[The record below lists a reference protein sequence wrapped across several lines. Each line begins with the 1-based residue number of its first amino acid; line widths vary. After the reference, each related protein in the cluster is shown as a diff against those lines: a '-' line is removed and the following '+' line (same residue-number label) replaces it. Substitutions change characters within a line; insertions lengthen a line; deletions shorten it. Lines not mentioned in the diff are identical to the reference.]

1 MNKPTFSHTHSG
13 EAPQAEGASA
23 AAAPQVPSVHW
34 RMAEHWPDL
43 VNAVTEQS
51 VESVALLLR
60 GLDLLVAKGRISPA
74 EYKVLSVPAERLK
87 RCGMNAQQIVRF
99 QSGQV
104 RQSHE
109 KTDIAYLLECVL
121 QESRGQLTLMG
132 ITLRRKLKPVDVLI
146 DPALGFSL
154 AQAMLEWSTPFGSRI
169 DLRLDVVEDP
179 PRARLWMKTQTDVMP
194 EDKAVQQD
202 SLQWLLL
209 KQLAATDG
217 GIEVRRAA
225 AVDGVELTALFR
237 RTVVRPP
244 AEVAKQAGD
253 DDGNGDGS
261 GESANIDSSFRSVS
275 GAHVLVASHD
285 SDLRHT
291 ALNILRLLGVT
302 TSNVANIDQARAVM
316 GRQHVHLLLADRSV
330 RQPDIEQL
338 MVEMRKLRSDMPV
351 IEIGPAG
358 GAAGTVAAPAA
369 DRPEGAP
376 VVVPRNEIQASL
388 GSAVMFALSKVV

>member
-13 EAPQAEGASA
+13 EAPPGEGAV
-23 AAAPQVPSVHW
+23 APPGPQAPSPHW

-43 VNAVTEQS
+43 VHAVTEQS

-74 EYKVLSVPAERLK
+74 EFKVLSVPAERLK

-154 AQAMLEWSTPFGSRI
+154 AQAMLEWCTPFGSRI

-194 EDKAVQQD
+194 DEKAVQQD

-217 GIEVRRAA
+217 GIEVRRSA
-225 AVDGVELTALFR
+225 AVDGVELMALFR

-244 AEVAKQAGD
+244 EEVAKQAADADGD
-253 DDGNGDGS
+253 TDTT
-261 GESANIDSSFRSVS
+261 DSSFKSVS

-291 ALNILRLLGVT
+291 TLNILRLLGVT
-302 TSNVANIDQARAVM
+302 TSNVANLDQARAVM
-316 GRQHVHLLLADRSV
+316 ARQHVHLLVIDRSV
-330 RQPDIEQL
+330 LQPDIEQL
-338 MVEMRKLRSDMPV
+338 LVELRKLRSDMPV

-358 GAAGTVAAPAA
+358 SGAGAGSTAGATQ
-369 DRPEGAP
+369 RPDGAP
-376 VVVPRNEIQASL
+376 VVVARNEIQASL
-388 GSAVMFALSKVV
+388 GSAVMFALSRVV